1 MVEYYYILSSLPM
14 LNFYGKPPLPYPE
27 FVERC
32 TLWLSSRDLLQLRL
46 ARIDIEDIPPEKVTS
61 DFLNCWISFENTLRN
76 ELVKIRSKALQIP
89 EEKYLR
95 PESAFDPS
103 ARPLVHQALETP
115 SPHKAEI
122 ELLKIRWHFLTHY
135 EAGHYFDLTA
145 LMIYGLKLQLLGR
158 MQNFEEAKG
167 QQILEQLVASVQ
179 LDGQDLA

>member
-14 LNFYGKPPLPYPE
+14 LNFYEKPPLPYPE

-32 TLWLSSRDLLQLRL
+32 TLWLSSRNLLQLRL
-46 ARIDIEDIPPEKVTS
+46 ARIDIEGIPTEKVYN
-61 DFLNCWISFENTLRN
+61 DLLNRWISFENTLRN

-103 ARPLVHQALETP
+103 ALPLIHQAIEKS

-135 EAGHYFDLTA
+135 EAGHYFDLTV
-145 LMIYGLKLQLLGR
+145 LIIYGLKLQLLGR
-158 MQNFEEAKG
+158 IQDFEEAKG
-167 QQILEQLVASVQ
+167 QQILEQLVALVHSGV
-179 LDGQDLA
+179 QDLT

>member
-14 LNFYGKPPLPYPE
+14 LNFYEKPPLPHPE

-32 TLWLSSRDLLQLRL
+32 TLSLSSRDLLQLRL
-46 ARIDIEDIPPEKVTS
+46 ARIDIEDIPPEKVS
-61 DFLNCWISFENTLRN
+61 NDLLNRWISFESTLRN
-76 ELVKIRSKALQIP
+76 EIAKIRSKALQIP

-95 PESAFDPS
+95 LESAFDPG
-103 ARPLVHQALETP
+103 ALPLVHQAIETP

-122 ELLKIRWHFLTHY
+122 ELLKIRWDFLTHH

-145 LMIYGLKLQLLGR
+145 LIIYGLKLQLLGR